1 MNEGSLSGIDRL
13 ADENQI
19 KVIHFKVV
27 AREFGLS
34 YLFSAGH
41 YIISPLGG
49 DNLILT
55 LNIELSGNTVSGL
68 PHPGEYQCLFVIIL
82 AFTALVLE
90 GNTLVQLTFALC
102 VCSKYW
108 SALLSN
114 LTSLNKENL

>member
-1 MNEGSLSGIDRL
+1 MNEESLSGIDRL

-19 KVIHFKVV
+19 KVIHFKAV
-27 AREFGLS
+27 AREFGLA

-82 AFTALVLE
+82 AFIALVLE

-108 SALLSN
+108 STLLSN

>member
-1 MNEGSLSGIDRL
+1 M

-19 KVIHFKVV
+19 KVIHFQAA
-27 AREFGLS
+27 ARVYGLA

-82 AFTALVLE
+82 AFIALVLE
-90 GNTLVQLTFALC
+90 GNTSVQLTFALC